1 MEPTFFDLDEMAKL
15 PPSTP
20 HRENRRPVLAEIL
33 ALLIGGTMLL
43 GVSIWLSAPPDTGI
57 LQRNYTLPAPQPINS
72 PQIPAPVVTITPT
85 PASQVVQIPPHRPS
99 LWVIRAELK
108 RGLGEWEFPHYVN
121 APQFGSGPSGS
132 SPSQPIP
139 HIGVVSVL

>member
-1 MEPTFFDLDEMAKL
+1 MEPTIFDLNEMAKL
-15 PPSTP
+15 SPSTP
-20 HRENRRPVLAEIL
+20 PQENRRPLLAVML
-33 ALLIGGTMLL
+33 ALLIGGAMLL
-43 GVSIWLSAPPDTGI
+43 GVLVWRSAPSDAGI

-72 PQIPAPVVTITPT
+72 PQIYAPVVTVTPP
-85 PASQVVQIPPHRPS
+85 PAPQVVQIPPARPS

-121 APQFGSGPSGS
+121 APQFGSGPSSS

-139 HIGVVSVL
+139 HIGVVLVQ